1 MSVWLNVVVPLAS
14 AILGA
19 ILGAVITGQKQVQ
32 STAMAAF
39 VPARLEAY
47 KALEAAIR
55 NFAPNMRPDEA
66 GTVYEAV
73 NAAALVASPETLA
86 LLGSLNEMIR
96 TAETEH
102 SLNQNAFLSLRHKL
116 ILSMRDDL
124 FSYPVPK
131 SRRGM

>member
-1 MSVWLNVVVPLAS
+1 MSVWLNVIVPLAS

-66 GTVYEAV
+66 GKVYEAL
-73 NAAALVASPETLA
+73 NAAELVASPKTLN
-86 LLGSLNEMIR
+86 LLKTLNEMIR
-96 TAETEH
+96 TAEVEH
-102 SLNQNAFLSLRHKL
+102 SVNQNDFFALRCKL
-116 ILSMRDDL
+116 ILAMRDDL